1 MPFPSSGIR
10 LSAMAI
16 LEIVKAPNPVLR
28 KVAEKVKGYNLDLEK
43 LVLDLAETM
52 YAAPGVGLAA
62 TQVGVTRRVAVVDV
76 SSPEE
81 PKELL
86 ALINPEIVESE
97 GLEEMEEGC
106 LSLPEFREAI
116 KRPTRIK
123 VLGKNLK
130 GEPVEIVAEG
140 IMARAIQHE
149 LDHLNGRLLLDYA
162 GAIKR
167 ELYLRKLKKQ
177 SRNRQR

>member
-1 MPFPSSGIR
+1 
-10 LSAMAI
+10 MAI

-130 GEPVEIVAEG
+130 GEPVEIVAGFPE
-140 IMARAIQHE
+140 RVR
-149 LDHLNGRLLLDYA
+149 GRLVLVP
-162 GAIKR
+162 
-167 ELYLRKLKKQ
+167 
-177 SRNRQR
+177 

>member
-1 MPFPSSGIR
+1 MALLDILAFPH
-10 LSAMAI
+10 
-16 LEIVKAPNPVLR
+16 PVL
-28 KVAEKVKGYNLDLEK
+28 KQTAETVEGLNPELEK
-43 LVLDLAETM
+43 LIADMTETM
-52 YAAPGVGLAA
+52 YHAPGVGLAA

-130 GEPVEIVAEG
+130 GEPVEIVAGFPE
-140 IMARAIQHE
+140 RVR
-149 LDHLNGRLLLDYA
+149 GRLVLVP
-162 GAIKR
+162 
-167 ELYLRKLKKQ
+167 
-177 SRNRQR
+177 